1 MTPVAAFLRFFI
13 AGILQALFFQHL
25 VLANG
30 WLTPSIH
37 VYGLAMLPLGRKP
50 WVYLVAGIP
59 FLVLVTIRFTQGQW
73 IS

>member
-30 WLTPSIH
+30 WLTPLAGWMIIS
-37 VYGLAMLPLGRKP
+37 GLPGFCALSRS
-50 WVYLVAGIP
+50 A
-59 FLVLVTIRFTQGQW
+59 
-73 IS
+73 